1 MDTIVQIIIFA
12 TGILCILVIFF
23 GYLSSPAKLWSKS
36 DSAAR
41 GALARG
47 DTDAAET
54 HWRESLKIARK
65 SDLPPINRA
74 TALLRLGYLHLL
86 VAEYSQAELSL
97 HEAEKFG
104 RSTKHG
110 SELASVERE
119 IDASLEALRYEQT
132 RCRQHSSLS
141 SERERIADAY
151 VARLP
156 GPPNM
161 LNNMAIQLRHLAET
175 KWAIALLKRA
185 VSLEPNNPALLNNLG
200 NVLRQ
205 DTQVAE
211 AVRILRRSM
220 ELRPDHPSTLNNLG
234 YALRMDRKP
243 EEAIPVF
250 VRSLELRPKNP
261 TTMNN
266 LALAYIE
273 SGNTKEARRLFSELK
288 YSEVPQIKFYAQL
301 VTGDSVDF
309 ENIWITIEPTMS
321 IKMQR
326 ELLEDLTIL
335 NKCKVE
341 GATNALDRLKSY
353 IGLGAVK
360 FMRTSEMLSFI
371 QNWASS
377 MHLNMRK
384 IRQTRA

>member
-1 MDTIVQIIIFA
+1 MDTIVQIIIFV
-12 TGILCILVIFF
+12 TGILCILFIFF
-23 GYLSSPAKLWSKS
+23 SYKSLPAKRCSKS

-54 HWRESLKIARK
+54 HWRESLKIARR

-74 TALLRLGYLHLL
+74 TALLRLGYLYLL

-97 HEAEKFG
+97 HEANNFC

-119 IDASLEALRYEQT
+119 IDAALEALKYEQT
-132 RCRQHSSLS
+132 RCREHSSLS
-141 SERERIADAY
+141 SERERIAEAY

-185 VSLEPNNPALLNNLG
+185 VSLEPNNAALLNNLG

-205 DTQVAE
+205 DTQSAE

-301 VTGDSVDF
+301 VAGDSVGF
-309 ENIWITIEPTMS
+309 ENIWIAIEKKLS
-321 IKMQR
+321 IEMKR
-326 ELLEDLTIL
+326 ELLEDITIL

-341 GATNALDRLKSY
+341 GATKALDRLKSY

-371 QNWASS
+371 QNWAF
-377 MHLNMRK
+377 LK
-384 IRQTRA
+384 IR